1 MQAEIITI
9 GDEILIGQ
17 IVDTNS
23 AWMAK
28 ELNKVGIDVSR
39 INSISD
45 QKSDI
50 INSLEESL
58 ERVSLVLMTGGLGPT
73 NDDITKKTL
82 SDYFGMNLIEDPR
95 LFKRVKERLAGYG
108 IPMNKFNREQAL
120 IPDKARIIDNN
131 FGSAPCMWFEKNG
144 KVVISMPGVPFEMKG
159 IMQEEVLKALQKHF
173 STPAIVHKTIMTE
186 GIGESVLAE
195 MLIDWEGNLP
205 DYMHLAYLPSPGQV
219 RLRISTKGESEDQL
233 KAGINEQIELLKKII
248 PNNIFAYDDMPI
260 EQSVAELLLEQGMT
274 LGTAES
280 CTGGY
285 IAHLI
290 SSHAGS
296 SRYFKGSVVSYSN
309 EIKENVLKVKSD
321 DLEKYGAVSQ
331 QVVEQ
336 MAKGARELLNVDYAL
351 ATSGI
356 AGPDGGT
363 EEKPV
368 GTIWIA
374 MASKNGVISKKLSLY
389 KARERNI
396 RVSALKVL
404 GLLLQELKKKDVYC
418 NCSN

>member
-23 AWMAK
+23 AWMAQ
-28 ELNKVGIDVSR
+28 ELNKIGIDVSR

-50 INSLEESL
+50 VNSLEESL
-58 ERVSLVLMTGGLGPT
+58 ERVSLILMTGGLGPT

-82 SDYFGMNLIEDPR
+82 SDYFGMNLIEDAR
-95 LFKRVKERLAGYG
+95 LYKRVEERLARYG

-159 IMQEEVLKALQKHF
+159 IMNNGVLNALRQHF
-173 STPAIVHKTIMTE
+173 STPAIVHRTIMTE

-195 MLIDWEGNLP
+195 MLVDWEANLP
-205 DYMHLAYLPSPGQV
+205 DYMHLSYLPSPGQV
-219 RLRISTKGESEDQL
+219 RLRISTKGESKDVLTAE
-233 KAGINEQIELLKKII
+233 INKQVELLKKII
-248 PNNIFAYDDMPI
+248 PDNIFGYDDMPI
-260 EQSVAELLLEQGMT
+260 EQSVAKLLIEKGMT

-296 SRYFKGSVVSYSN
+296 SEYFKGSVVSYSN
-309 EIKENVLKVKSD
+309 EVKENVLKVKSD

-368 GTIWIA
+368 GTVWIA
-374 MASKNGVISKKLSLY
+374 MAFKNRVISKQLSLY

-404 GLLLQELKKKDVYC
+404 GLLLHELKK
-418 NCSN
+418 